1 LIVKKTLMSALA
13 VAMMLACSTA
23 NAQQVK
29 PMVVVSVKSYKQLIT
44 DLNTMGEISEM
55 PGLGLALDQLLNQ
68 FTQGQGIPGLDKDKP
83 WGLAVSL
90 NGVEL
95 QVLGFLP
102 IKKLDDFMELIGQ
115 FAGDV
120 DKQEDGT
127 YEIAM
132 ENLPLPLP
140 IKTLYFKQHGDWT
153 FVSILPEMG
162 DLPDDPTKLL
172 GDLAEQYHVA
182 LRVNFSNIPEL
193 FRQMAVQQLKAGVEQ
208 GLGGAAAGLSGQAKA
223 KSEVKIETEDGKVKV
238 EAEVEVAKP
247 DVAAQLARQQ
257 VRAITS
263 MLEDT
268 DQLTIGWK
276 LDASTKRGLLDVIV
290 TNRKDS
296 EHATRLA
303 SAGET
308 TSEFSG
314 FAAEKA
320 TIAANVS
327 MPLGEAEIAQF
338 NQALEDLKG
347 QLLDRVGG
355 ISQLD
360 EAAQDF
366 VEDFFDEAFGAAKE
380 SVKSGKVDLGFSVMG
395 KGPFTVFGGVYI
407 KDGDKVAKLIERLV
421 TLVEDELGFFGIER
435 STIEKPR
442 VKLYSTWVPIPGGEM
457 GDQMAKLFGDNLEL
471 VLGAGEHAFYLG
483 LGEGSLDL
491 VKGAIESSALAADK
505 TVSPVQATVAVGPLL
520 KLLASAAEKN
530 ETGEANPV
538 LSLMNLDLDDIAK
551 SLEDGKDRVYVT
563 VKPIENGVH
572 THIELEEGLIK
583 ALGTVMM
590 SLGTGGLP
598 GLGGGGF

>member
-1 LIVKKTLMSALA
+1 MKKTLMSALA

-208 GLGGAAAGLSGQAKA
+208 GLAGAAAGLSGQAKA